1 MQIRTPLN
9 SVSHSGYSV
18 DVLKSALQKYL
29 RRRDEEK
36 MVWCMEELYLLG
48 ILGRNEKETR
58 VGNAIVSNL
67 INRMI
72 VMMDE
77 ELSFRECE
85 KYLIMR
91 NYLDKF
97 EKSERKD
104 LSFLR
109 VICKILVEGE
119 LCRRN
124 SYGRSWWC
132 HRLDMEGNNPC
143 TDSDESYFENFKE
156 CFEKGDE
163 AWAIWMFKILKGG
176 NTDGVVRFRRRE
188 NIYKIWEFLFDLEIV
203 KKNKNLWKVL
213 DLKLKEFFKKDRKE
227 RFIFLYASVDLCM
240 YYDGEWNEK
249 WEEEYEISLNNDKE
263 INLEERRKLEL
274 DEFVYDMHTSEGKKR
289 GKSKEDFKKEGCFVV
304 NENEEYLR
312 KEWKN
317 FYVNFVGKPAEKKGM
332 NRGRLNKKELK
343 EKERMEKKEKEK
355 RERMELKEREKRERL
370 ELKEREKRER
380 MELKEREKRERME
393 KKEKEKRERIE
404 LKEREKRERLE
415 LKERE
420 NRKKME
426 LKEREKRENGK
437 KKVVR
442 KKKSKKDELIFVEN
456 RELLELDESEI
467 RLCSDVV
474 CGNKVVC
481 FEYQG
486 KIYKEG
492 RKSMNYN
499 LDYYVFDRCKEF
511 FGLNCIGMELRLGK
525 FRIVKKDKSV
535 LSYKDNW
542 RVEETEEEVVY
553 AVMEKIGNCEMVI
566 ERKKEVVENARWL
579 KEYCK
584 IGMVRGIFRVSDF
597 NMRNVLMDGNGA
609 LVSIDENDILGKRK
623 DVFGMKNRAV
633 LKELKKNEKLFVELL
648 QEIWEVDFDAVEE
661 IVKRFGF
668 DGEKIRENWMKLEED
683 VRKELN
689 F

>member
-1 MQIRTPLN
+1 MQFRTSLN

-18 DVLKSALQKYL
+18 DILKSGLQKYL
-29 RRRDEEK
+29 RRHNEEK
-36 MVWCMEELYLLG
+36 MVWCMEELYLFG

-58 VGNAIVSNL
+58 VGKAIVSNL
-67 INRMI
+67 VNRII

-91 NYLDKF
+91 DYLEKF
-97 EKSERKD
+97 EKSDRKE
-104 LSFLR
+104 LSYLR
-109 VICKILVEGE
+109 VICKILLEGN

-124 SYGRSWWC
+124 SYGRSWWY
-132 HRLDMEGNNPC
+132 HRLELEGDEHDA
-143 TDSDESYFENFKE
+143 DSDESYFEKFKE
-156 CFEKGDE
+156 CFDRGDE
-163 AWAIWMFKILKGG
+163 SWAIWMFKILKGEK
-176 NTDGVVRFRRRE
+176 TDGVVRFRRRE
-188 NIYKIWEFLFDLEIV
+188 NIYMIWEYLFDLEIV
-203 KKNKNLWKVL
+203 KKNEKLRKVL

-240 YYDGEWNEK
+240 YYDGEWNENWQEK
-249 WEEEYEISLNNDKE
+249 YEISLNFYKDMYRVTNYIDVEK
-263 INLEERRKLEL
+263 RKKLEL

-289 GKSKEDFKKEGCFVV
+289 GKSKEDFKREGCYVL

-312 KEWKN
+312 NDWKN
-317 FYVNFVGKPAEKKGM
+317 FYVNFVGKSNEKKNGK
-332 NRGRLNKKELK
+332 RGELNKKEI
-343 EKERMEKKEKEK
+343 EK
-355 RERMELKEREKRERL
+355 REKLEKKEREKREKL
-370 ELKEREKRER
+370 EKKEREKREKL
-380 MELKEREKRERME
+380 EKKEREKREKLE
-393 KKEKEKRERIE
+393 K
-404 LKEREKRERLE
+404 KEREKREKLE
-415 LKERE
+415 K
-420 NRKKME
+420 
-426 LKEREKRENGK
+426 KEREKREKLEKKEREKLVK

-442 KKKSKKDELIFVEN
+442 RKKSKKEDELNFVEN
-456 RELLELDESEI
+456 KELLVLDESEI
-467 RLCSDVV
+467 KLCSDVV

-481 FEYQG
+481 FEYDG

-542 RVEETEEEVVY
+542 RVEETKEEVVY
-553 AVMEKIGNCEMVI
+553 AVMEKIGNCEMLI
-566 ERKKEVVENARWL
+566 ERKNEVVKNASWL

-597 NMRNVLMDGNGA
+597 NMRNVLIDGNGEF
-609 LVSIDENDILGKRK
+609 VSIDENDILGKRK

-633 LKELKKNEKLFVELL
+633 LKELKKNENVLMELL

>member
-380 MELKEREKRERME
+380 MELKEREKRE
-393 KKEKEKRERIE
+393 
-404 LKEREKRERLE
+404 
-415 LKERE
+415 
-420 NRKKME
+420 
-426 LKEREKRENGK
+426 NGK

>member
-1 MQIRTPLN
+1 MWYRTPLN
-9 SVSHSGYSV
+9 SRSWNGIPV
-18 DVLKSALQKYL
+18 DELKSGLQKYL
-29 RRRDEEK
+29 RRRDEER
-36 MVWCMEELYLLG
+36 MVWCMEELYLFGVLG
-48 ILGRNEKETR
+48 KNEKETR
-58 VGNAIVSNL
+58 VGKAIGSNL
-67 INRMI
+67 INRLI

-91 NYLDKF
+91 EYLEKF
-97 EKSERKD
+97 EKSERKE
-104 LSFLR
+104 LCYLR
-109 VICKILVEGE
+109 VVCKILVEGD

-132 HRLDMEGNNPC
+132 HRLEGEG
-143 TDSDESYFENFKE
+143 DVASDEVYFEKFKE
-156 CFEKGDE
+156 YFEKRDE
-163 AWAIWMFKILKGG
+163 AWAIWMFKILNGG
-176 NTDGVVRFRRRE
+176 NSDGKKRFRRSE
-188 NIYKIWEFLFDLEIV
+188 NIYRIWEYLFDLEIV
-203 KKNKNLWKVL
+203 KKNEKLKKVL
-213 DLKLKEFFKKDRKE
+213 DWKLKEFFKKDRKE

-240 YYDGEWNEK
+240 YYDGTWDESWAGKYEMDLYNFKEMYKDGIDLEK
-249 WEEEYEISLNNDKE
+249 
-263 INLEERRKLEL
+263 RKRMKM
-274 DEFVYDMHTSEGKKR
+274 DDFVLDMHTSAGKML
-289 GKSKEDFKKEGCFVV
+289 GKSKEDFKREGCFVL
-304 NENEEYLR
+304 NEKEKYLR
-312 KEWKN
+312 NDWKN
-317 FYVNFVGKPAEKKGM
+317 FYVNFVGKDKKLGV
-332 NRGRLNKKELK
+332 GLNKKEK
-343 EKERMEKKEKEK
+343 KEREKKEKLEK
-355 RERMELKEREKRERL
+355 KEREKKEKLEKKEREKKEKL
-370 ELKEREKRER
+370 ELKEREKKEKL
-380 MELKEREKRERME
+380 EKKERE
-393 KKEKEKRERIE
+393 
-404 LKEREKRERLE
+404 
-415 LKERE
+415 
-420 NRKKME
+420 
-426 LKEREKRENGK
+426 
-437 KKVVR
+437 KVVR
-442 KKKSKKDELIFVEN
+442 KKKSKKNELNFVEN

-467 RLCSDVV
+467 KLCSDVV

-481 FEYQG
+481 FEYDG

-499 LDYYVFDRCKEF
+499 LDYYVFDMCKEL

-542 RVEETEEEVVY
+542 MVEETEEEVVY
-553 AVMEKIGNCEMVI
+553 CVMDKIGNCEMLI
-566 ERKKEVVENARWL
+566 EKKEEVVKNASWL
-579 KEYCK
+579 KEYCR

-597 NMRNVLMDGNGA
+597 NMRNVLIDGNGE

-661 IVKRFGF
+661 IVKKFGF